1 MFKINWC
8 KIFGHKTYTTERLK
22 KRHNG
27 TRKRQVIIICTTR
40 CMRCG
45 KVISKE
51 RVWIWNKLYLKIIL
65 TILLL
70 YELKRYNYVKPYN
83 A

>member
-8 KIFGHKTYTTERLK
+8 KIFGHKTYSTERLK

-27 TRKRQVIIICTTR
+27 TRKRQIIIISTTK

-45 KVISKE
+45 KNIVCSKS
-51 RVWIWNKLYLKIIL
+51 LDY
-65 TILLL
+65 
-70 YELKRYNYVKPYN
+70 
-83 A
+83 

>member
-45 KVISKE
+45 KVISKG
-51 RVWIWNKLYLKIIL
+51 RIWTTKGIKDKSTGIKYYK
-65 TILLL
+65 
-70 YELKRYNYVKPYN
+70 
-83 A
+83 

>member
-8 KIFGHKTYTTERLK
+8 KIFGHKTYSTERLK

-27 TRKRQVIIICTTR
+27 TRKGQIIIISTTK

-45 KVISKE
+45 KVLSVQ
-51 RVWIWNKLYLKIIL
+51 RIW
-65 TILLL
+65 TT
-70 YELKRYNYVKPYN
+70 KPIKDVGSGIKYYK
-83 A
+83 

>member
-27 TRKRQVIIICTTR
+27 TRKGQVIIICTTR

-51 RVWIWNKLYLKIIL
+51 RVWTTKGIKDTSKGIII
-65 TILLL
+65 TI
-70 YELKRYNYVKPYN
+70 
-83 A
+83 

>member
-51 RVWIWNKLYLKIIL
+51 RVWTTKGIKDALNDCLDFLYLADGIV
-65 TILLL
+65 
-70 YELKRYNYVKPYN
+70 RN
-83 A
+83 

>member
-8 KIFGHKTYTTERLK
+8 KIFGHKIYTTERLK

-27 TRKRQVIIICTTR
+27 TRKGQVIIICTTR

-51 RVWIWNKLYLKIIL
+51 RVWTTKGIKDTSTGIKYYK
-65 TILLL
+65 
-70 YELKRYNYVKPYN
+70 
-83 A
+83 

>member
-27 TRKRQVIIICTTR
+27 REKEIEIIIAETRKI
-40 CMRCG
+40 
-45 KVISKE
+45 E
-51 RVWIWNKLYLKIIL
+51 EAFNKLYQIL
-65 TILLL
+65 ING
-70 YELKRYNYVKPYN
+70 NYKFN
-83 A
+83 

>member
-40 CMRCG
+40 CMSCG

-51 RVWIWNKLYLKIIL
+51 RVW
-65 TILLL
+65 TIKGIKDKSTGIK
-70 YELKRYNYVKPYN
+70 YYK
-83 A
+83 

>member
-8 KIFGHKTYTTERLK
+8 KIFGHKTYSTERLK

-27 TRKRQVIIICTTR
+27 TRKGQVIIISTTK

-45 KVISKE
+45 KSIICSK
-51 RVWIWNKLYLKIIL
+51 NLDY
-65 TILLL
+65 
-70 YELKRYNYVKPYN
+70 
-83 A
+83 

>member
-27 TRKRQVIIICTTR
+27 TRKGQVIIICTTR

-51 RVWIWNKLYLKIIL
+51 RVWTTRGISFSMEY
-65 TILLL
+65 
-70 YELKRYNYVKPYN
+70 
-83 A
+83 

>member
-8 KIFGHKTYTTERLK
+8 KIFGHKTYSTERLK

-27 TRKRQVIIICTTR
+27 TRKGRIIIISTTK

-45 KVISKE
+45 KTLSVQ
-51 RVWIWNKLYLKIIL
+51 RVW
-65 TILLL
+65 TT
-70 YELKRYNYVKPYN
+70 KPIKDTGSGIKYYK
-83 A
+83 

>member
-22 KRHNG
+22 
-27 TRKRQVIIICTTR
+27 KRQVIIICTTR

-51 RVWIWNKLYLKIIL
+51 RVWTTKGIKDTSTGIKYYK
-65 TILLL
+65 
-70 YELKRYNYVKPYN
+70 
-83 A
+83 

>member
-27 TRKRQVIIICTTR
+27 TRKGQVIIICTTR

-51 RVWIWNKLYLKIIL
+51 RVWTTKGIKDKSTGIKYYK
-65 TILLL
+65 
-70 YELKRYNYVKPYN
+70 
-83 A
+83 